1 VGNVGDCLSLDI
13 SQFSYTEGMEKFF
26 DLNRLNVKAFAK
38 EGRRLDGHKSLAQ
51 FARLAELADTPGE
64 TILKDS
70 DQPTQVSWAIQ
81 CELVPIL
88 GGDSQVWMQL
98 QAEVDLQMQC
108 QRCMAPVNLAV
119 KANATFRFVSDE
131 ATAEAEDD
139 ESEEDLLVL
148 TAELNVFELI
158 EDELIMSAPIVPMHV
173 VCPTLVPMS
182 AVDEAFEEALEA
194 RPNPFAAL
202 AKLKNKPN

>member
-1 VGNVGDCLSLDI
+1 MPPVGAKIPKLRLTLIRLRGILPF
-13 SQFSYTEGMEKFF
+13 QERSYSGA
-26 DLNRLNVKAFAK
+26 LVK
-38 EGRRLDGHKSLAQ
+38 
-51 FARLAELADTPGE
+51 
-64 TILKDS
+64 
-70 DQPTQVSWAIQ
+70 
-81 CELVPIL
+81 VPIKNA
-88 GGDSQVWMQL
+88 GKSDSHSDCESDGDDRSP
-98 QAEVDLQMQC
+98 E
-108 QRCMAPVNLAV
+108 PSNPG
-119 KANATFRFVSDE
+119 

-158 EDELIMSAPIVPMHV
+158 EDELIMSAPIVPMHEA
-173 VCPTLVPMS
+173 CPTLVPMS

>member
-1 VGNVGDCLSLDI
+1 
-13 SQFSYTEGMEKFF
+13 MEKFF
-26 DLNRLNVKAFAK
+26 DLNRLNVKSFAK
-38 EGRRLDGHKSLAQ
+38 EGRRLDGQKSLAQ
-51 FARLAELADTPGE
+51 FARLAELANTPVQ

-70 DQPTQVSWAIQ
+70 GQPTQVSWAIQ
-81 CELVPIL
+81 GELVPIL
-88 GGDSQVWMQL
+88 GGESQVWMQL
-98 QAEVDLQMQC
+98 QAEVDLSMQC

-119 KANATFRFVSDE
+119 KADASFRFVSDE

-139 ESEEDLLVL
+139 ESVEDLLVL
-148 TAELNVFELI
+148 TAELNIFELI
-158 EDELIMSAPIVPMHV
+158 EDELIMSAPIVPMHKT
-173 VCPTLVPMS
+173 CPTWVPMS